1 MPNVKWK
8 MGNAHRGG
16 FHKSIQTY
24 YGVEW
29 FHTVIFVLSGV
40 RKFDWV
46 VGMKLPVTSL
56 GFQET
61 GSVNMVFA
69 KTPNGNAL
77 RRG

>member
-1 MPNVKWK
+1 MSEMKISVRNCSAPKSSRC
-8 MGNAHRGG
+8 RGG
-16 FHKSIQTY
+16 VK
-24 YGVEW
+24 V
-29 FHTVIFVLSGV
+29 
-40 RKFDWV
+40 DWV
-46 VGMKLPVTSL
+46 VGMKFPVTSL